1 MNRDGEEIRGWSRVI
16 CDHKVVRQY
25 EVVSQQL
32 SRSSS
37 KKLWV
42 NFGDGGVTK
51 CLGFQAYIEA
61 RIVLPARDNR
71 PGLELRRPQCIQASS

>member
-1 MNRDGEEIRGWSRVI
+1 MNRDGEENRGWSRVI
-16 CDHKVVRQY
+16 CDQKVVRQY

-42 NFGDGGVTK
+42 NFGDGGVTN
-51 CLGFQAYIEA
+51 CLGFQASIEA
-61 RIVLPARDNR
+61 RTPARDNR
-71 PGLELRRPQCIQASS
+71 PGLELRSPQCIQASS